1 MITGEVVSQGGEA
14 ARGQVFFDR
23 KMGKLHDSTP
33 ADVDH
38 RDETG
43 TCRLHNFFCV
53 FGAPTHVEVRR
64 CVYVEPDGENFCQL
78 LDRERP
84 DGDRETL
91 EDTVSVFLFLLVDP
105 E

>member
-14 ARGQVFFDR
+14 ARGQVLFDR
-23 KMGKLHDSTP
+23 KMGKLHDSIP
-33 ADVDH
+33 ADVGD
-38 RDETG
+38 RDEAR

-64 CVYVEPDGENFCQL
+64 CVYVEPDGENFCEL
-78 LDRERP
+78 LYRERP

-91 EDTVSVFLFLLVDP
+91 EDTMSVFLFLLVYP